1 MTLKSFFNC
10 ILDLSMISYV
20 DYSSKL
26 TLFNIVVISSMKKF
40 NFKLLI
46 FAIIIVSPVNG
57 FAHTNSD
64 SSSVKLD
71 LPSNPDKSTNKVEPN
86 GVAFYGD
93 IEPILQDHCQTCHN
107 PLGLAPFSLVT
118 YEDAKN
124 WAAQIKQATSTK
136 KMPPWGITGGLP
148 MNDDKRL
155 SSQDISMIA
164 NWADN
169 DCPQGDL
176 KNARKPIEFKSVDTW
191 DDENPP
197 DMVIQIPGTF
207 HLAAKGDDLY
217 RSFVIPINNPEG
229 LNLRKSQIIPGNS
242 KIIHHALGF
251 YDGSGLSLDAQARL
265 GNVEPKGLDDQDYGS
280 GYSSG
285 MGLGYVPNP
294 ANIKKNK
301 STASGMIMGWV
312 PGAQKTISYPQGVV
326 RAIPANS
333 DLLLQVH
340 YVRTGQPETDNGT
353 RAGIWLLKDK
363 PQRYGHGFL
372 LDTDFIMIPKNVAD
386 FRSSGSR
393 EILEDSELYLM
404 SPHMH
409 RLGKEMRIWYQPKGS
424 GARQLLLELKN
435 WDFNWQL
442 RYHPKEPFFL
452 KKGSSLF
459 VETIHD
465 NSADNPKNLFNPP
478 RDIFLGEETKD
489 EMGFAIISVIQAK
502 KPVTNIATSGFV
514 KYLTKLMEAKA
525 YKKLKGVFDEGN

>member
-1 MTLKSFFNC
+1 MKHY
-10 ILDLSMISYV
+10 IDIR
-20 DYSSKL
+20 
-26 TLFNIVVISSMKKF
+26 SMKKF
-40 NFKLLI
+40 NFKWLI
-46 FAIIIVSPVNG
+46 VAIIIVSPVTG

-64 SSSVKLD
+64 NSSAKSEP
-71 LPSNPDKSTNKVEPN
+71 PSNPDKSTLKVDPN

-107 PLGLAPFSLVT
+107 PLGIAPFSLVT
-118 YEDAKN
+118 YEAAKN
-124 WAAQIKQATSTK
+124 WAALIKQATSTK
-136 KMPPWGITGGLP
+136 KMPPWSVTGGLP
-148 MNDDKRL
+148 MKDDKRL

-164 NWADN
+164 NWVDN

-176 KNARKPIEFKSVDTW
+176 KNARKPLEFKSVDTW

-197 DMVIQIPGTF
+197 DIVLQVPGTF

-217 RSFVIPINNPEG
+217 RTFVIPFNNPEG
-229 LNLRKSQIIPGNS
+229 FNVRKSQIIPGNS

-251 YDGSGLSLDAQARL
+251 FDGSGLSLDAQTRL
-265 GNVEPKGLDDQDYGS
+265 GNLEPKGLGDQDYGS

-285 MGLGYVPNP
+285 MGLGFVPNP

-301 STASGMIMGWV
+301 SMASGNIMGWV
-312 PGAQKTISYPQGVV
+312 PGAQKTVSYPKGVV
-326 RAIPANS
+326 RAVPANS

-340 YVRTGQPETDNGT
+340 YVRTGQPEMDNGT
-353 RAGIWLLKDK
+353 RAGIWLLKEQ
-363 PQRYGHGFL
+363 PQRYANGYI
-372 LDTDFIMIPKNVAD
+372 LDTDFRLIPKNVAN
-386 FRSSGSR
+386 FRSTGSI
-393 EILEDSELYLM
+393 EILEDSELFLM

-424 GARQLLLELKN
+424 GVRQLLLELKN

-459 VETIHD
+459 VETVHD

-478 RDIFLGEETKD
+478 RDIFLGEQTKD

-502 KPVTNIATSGFV
+502 KPVTNVATTGFL

-525 YKKLKGVFDEGN
+525 YKKLKGVFDENE